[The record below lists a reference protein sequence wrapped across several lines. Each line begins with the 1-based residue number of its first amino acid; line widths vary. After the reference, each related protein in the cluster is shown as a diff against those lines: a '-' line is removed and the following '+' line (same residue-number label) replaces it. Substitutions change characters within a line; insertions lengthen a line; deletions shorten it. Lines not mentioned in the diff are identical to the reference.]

1 MFYVVN
7 QKPSGREIERFRTD
21 FHYEDSVKKIDAAR
35 CQKCNSYIG
44 MREPVPPFRVRIE
57 TWGIGFGDFAFWLDD
72 FLVSKRFYDAYVSS
86 GLRGLR
92 DFSPTEVLSCRKH
105 RKHSDEM
112 PLYFRTIPSLGGAKI
127 DLVKSGIDYGE
138 LNQGRCD
145 VCLSGPG
152 VLKRWKSVVVDESTW
167 NGDDIFYAYG
177 LPGTLIV
184 SSRFAEWAVNF
195 DFKNLVLEDARAS
208 SHDFYPNET
217 SSTCS

>member
-7 QKPSGREIERFRTD
+7 QKPSGKQLEQFRTD
-21 FHYEDSVKKIDAAR
+21 FHYDDSVAKVDAAR
-35 CQKCNSYIG
+35 CAKCNAYIG

-72 FLVSKRFYDAYVSS
+72 FLVSKRFHDAYAAS

-92 DFSPTEVLSCRKH
+92 EFSQVEVLSCRKH
-105 RKHSDEM
+105 RKFSDAI
-112 PLYFRTIPSLGGAKI
+112 PSYFRTIPHLGAAKI
-127 DLVKSGIDYGE
+127 DLVKSGVDYGDMI
-138 LNQGRCD
+138 QARCD

-167 NGDDIFYAYG
+167 NGDDIFYAFG

-184 SSRFAEWAVNF
+184 SSRFADWANEF
-195 DFKNLVLEDARAS
+195 SFKNLVLEDAESS
-208 SHDFYPNET
+208 SHDFYPQET
-217 SSTCS
+217 TSTS